1 MRSHM
6 DDSQRERLVSYLYDG
21 LDDLYDQR
29 FGFADGCSQ
38 SAPEVW
44 LVRLLFAASIAYSGE
59 DLEQKLLNAADSITA
74 TFRPGTSATER
85 LDAAPRIGGGAPGE
99 QL

>member
-1 MRSHM
+1 M
-6 DDSQRERLVSYLYDG
+6 DQSQRERLVSYLYDG

-29 FGFADGCSQ
+29 FGFSDGRGQ
-38 SAPEVW
+38 SAEVW
-44 LVRLLFAASIAYSGE
+44 LARLLFAASIAYSGE

-85 LDAAPRIGGGAPGE
+85 LDAALEATYQIRHEIGIE
-99 QL
+99 